1 LIDLSFIAYF
11 LQDLLLQLAPPRGSV
26 HPIISNMIS
35 AALLITGVAIALQFL
50 YAVLRRKMTDL
61 GKMRRIMKE
70 TTEWRKEYMDAMK
83 KQDKDRVEKLKKKQ
97 QYVNKMQMEMMQMNF
112 KPMIAFMIPM
122 LIIWWAIL
130 PAVFGNTVA
139 MSPTSLNI
147 LGDWIPITCTT
158 AMIENDVEQITG
170 ELEAKV
176 NEMQAA
182 GIGTRGDQVI
192 ALANDAKE
200 LSAAGNYLG
209 AREKILEAYNV
220 LNAGLGMD
228 EKVTER
234 IPRCAAENEIFLW
247 AWYAIT
253 SIAFSSIVM
262 KVTKTGTDYGL

>member
-1 LIDLSFIAYF
+1 
-11 LQDLLLQLAPPRGSV
+11 
-26 HPIISNMIS
+26 
-35 AALLITGVAIALQFL
+35 
-50 YAVLRRKMTDL
+50 
-61 GKMRRIMKE
+61 
-70 TTEWRKEYMDAMK
+70 
-83 KQDKDRVEKLKKKQ
+83 
-97 QYVNKMQMEMMQMNF
+97 
-112 KPMIAFMIPM
+112 
-122 LIIWWAIL
+122 
-130 PAVFGNTVA
+130 
-139 MSPTSLNI
+139 
-147 LGDWIPITCTT
+147 
-158 AMIENDVEQITG
+158 
-170 ELEAKV
+170 
-176 NEMQAA
+176 MQAA

-200 LSAAGNYLG
+200 LTTAGNYLG